1 MDVCLSVDGIW
12 RMYWKIM
19 GGERVH
25 VCVSQERKNNTYHT
39 KFRFVTLLHIQT
51 YVRRLWWLLYK
62 FSHAEHTISRRP
74 VPASLSLSLSLHYV
88 SLFLSYFVSF
98 YISYFCCFDTVHFT
112 VFISIQFHSFHSL
125 RLCSFLYYTAFYN
138 KLYSCIVIL

>member
-62 FSHAEHTISRRP
+62 FSHAEHTISWRP
-74 VPASLSLSLSLHYV
+74 VPASLSLFLSLSSPCFSFPLILRKLLHFLLL
-88 SLFLSYFVSF
+88 LFRY
-98 YISYFCCFDTVHFT
+98 CT
-112 VFISIQFHSFHSL
+112 
-125 RLCSFLYYTAFYN
+125 
-138 KLYSCIVIL
+138 LYSLHFDSIPFIPFLETMFFFVLYRLL